1 VLQSITKISANGS
14 LTYNPILQT
23 IFLIQAHL
31 WRTGTIPSFGQK
43 WLLAGLSLTQTLFDQ
58 SVFTG
63 LKAANQP
70 ESFTKSTSN

>member
-1 VLQSITKISANGS
+1 
-14 LTYNPILQT
+14 
-23 IFLIQAHL
+23 LIQAHL
-31 WRTGTIPSFGQK
+31 VENQELYYLAK
-43 WLLAGLSLTQTLFDQ
+43 NELLAGLSLTQTLFDQ